1 MKKQIIGEVGMDND
15 EVVVYEAKGIV
26 DGYDEP
32 MYAVFEA
39 QEMAELWLSDFYDGA
54 FHRMVIEERQEPDYE
69 GLAQYFDSLEN
80 GENYE

>member
-1 MKKQIIGEVGMDND
+1 MEEKNEA
-15 EVVVYEAKGIV
+15 VVYEVRGFIE
-26 DGYDEP
+26 GYDEP
-32 MYAVFEA
+32 MYAIFET

-54 FHRMVIEERQEPDYE
+54 FHRMVIEDRPEPDYE

>member
-1 MKKQIIGEVGMDND
+1 MDND

-32 MYAVFEA
+32 MYAVFET
-39 QEMAELWLSDFYDGA
+39 QEMAELWLSDFY
-54 FHRMVIEERQEPDYE
+54 ERQEPDYE
-69 GLAQYFDSLEN
+69 VLAQYFDSLEN